1 MERSALG
8 MSSEPASS
16 DRGSSNVGPMLPSPS
31 PINPNAQY
39 MKSFLKSLF
48 VVIALGLGSVAA
60 ARAQVI
66 PEQDLVN
73 AEQIIAASPDT
84 AEALDLRVELGRI
97 YRE

>member
-1 MERSALG
+1 M
-8 MSSEPASS
+8 
-16 DRGSSNVGPMLPSPS
+16 
-31 PINPNAQY
+31 
-39 MKSFLKSLF
+39 SFLKSLF